1 MFKKILFKKS
11 FITLG
16 PGRYM
21 VAAVAAVVAD
31 TVVVAVVV
39 AAEAVAD
46 DGGTAPCGRGAAAV
60 VDSLDG
66 DKGRTVALKSAWG
79 QHYRTFYVSK
89 IS

>member
-1 MFKKILFKKS
+1 
-11 FITLG
+11 
-16 PGRYM
+16 M
-21 VAAVAAVVAD
+21 VAAAVVVD

-46 DGGTAPCGRGAAAV
+46 GGGIAPCGRAAAAA

-66 DKGRTVALKSAWG
+66 DKGRRVALKSAWG
-79 QHYRTFYVSK
+79 QHYRTFSLSK